1 MRKTLRRLWREDE
14 GQDLVEYGLLIV
26 LVALASIA
34 AMQTVA
40 NAINEVLYTKASSAL
55 TSTTS

>member
-1 MRKTLRRLWREDE
+1 MGKTLRRLWKEDE

-34 AMQTVA
+34 TMDSVA
-40 NAINEVLYTKASSAL
+40 KAVTKVLYTEATSAL
-55 TSTTS
+55 TSTAS

>member
-1 MRKTLRRLWREDE
+1 MRRTLSRLWKEDE

-34 AMQTVA
+34 AMHTVA
-40 NAINEVLYTKASSAL
+40 SAVTNVLYNQATSAL